1 MRHRRRKDDVFAT
14 PLQRRI
20 GRRRRFEG
28 PGAEGQDL
36 VYIGTYWYTYI
47 ILISAGELLFSVF

>member
-28 PGAEGQDL
+28 PLRPGAEGQDL
-36 VYIGTYWYTYI
+36 VYIGC
-47 ILISAGELLFSVF
+47 VH